1 MVKSDYEQY
10 LEQLARTRAPAEAMA
25 RELIE
30 EGRYEEAEEAV
41 RKVDPSIY
49 GGVAIA
55 KLFRARLETLVA
67 AGITPANRSLVETV
81 FRHATAWAE
90 SNFPEPHT
98 RIEAD
103 QYAVGRVEARAQL
116 VRLLGYDPDD
126 P

>member
-1 MVKSDYEQY
+1 MGEDYERY

-25 RELIE
+25 RELID

-41 RKVDPSIY
+41 RK
-49 GGVAIA
+49 
-55 KLFRARLETLVA
+55 LFRARLEALVA